1 MTHIAAFDCDG
12 TLIRGDATRRFLL
25 LLRGP
30 LGLVIDLCMLAPQL
44 LAWLLRRCSTA
55 QLKEAVLN
63 RALQEAPLQRR
74 EAALRQLPAKLIA
87 QLRPQ
92 AVARLRWHQH
102 HGHRCII
109 VTASLDPLIA
119 PLASHLGVEL
129 VATGCSD
136 LLQVGPA
143 NPLRL
148 TTANCKGPDKVRRL
162 EQHLGVL
169 PPPELLE
176 AYGDSKGDREL
187 LQASGHPHW
196 RSFWS
201 DAKPY
206 PRPKPVR

>member
-44 LAWLLRRCSTA
+44 LAWQLGRCTTA

-63 RALQEAPLQRR
+63 RALQEAPIQRR
-74 EAALRQLPAKLIA
+74 EAALRRLPATLIA
-87 QLRPQ
+87 QLRPK
-92 AVARLRWHQH
+92 AVARLRWHQQQ
-102 HGHRCII
+102 GHRCII
-109 VTASLDPLIA
+109 ITASLDPLIA
-119 PLASHLGVEL
+119 PLARHLGVEL

-169 PPPELLE
+169 PTRELLE

-196 RSFWS
+196 RSFWG

-206 PRPKPVR
+206 PQPKPPR